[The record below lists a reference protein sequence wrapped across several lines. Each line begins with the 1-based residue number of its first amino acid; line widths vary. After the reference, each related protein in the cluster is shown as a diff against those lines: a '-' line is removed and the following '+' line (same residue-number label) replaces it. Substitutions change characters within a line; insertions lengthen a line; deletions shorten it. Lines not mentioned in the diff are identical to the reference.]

1 MNVSANYA
9 IGAVVYRSLFLSSMA
24 EYSKSNNYA

>member
-9 IGAVVYRSLFLSSMA
+9 IGAVVYRSLFLSSVA
-24 EYSKSNNYA
+24 EY

>member
-24 EYSKSNNYA
+24 EY